1 VRGKIGSGWLSKIAI
16 TCRVDPLLGWNIF
29 LCVVSLVF
37 FSTPSITTQTTMVV
51 RLRFARYGRRNLPYY
66 HIVAAN
72 AKTARN
78 SKPLETIGTYNPIP
92 DGNGI
97 KHVNLNI
104 ERVKYWLTVG
114 AQPSDSVASLLSKVC
129 ISLSFPLYF
138 LFTFAILSLPYM
150 MQCTRRRLSCQDDR

>member
-1 VRGKIGSGWLSKIAI
+1 
-16 TCRVDPLLGWNIF
+16 
-29 LCVVSLVF
+29 LCVVSLGIF
-37 FSTPSITTQTTMVV
+37 FPHHTLNYNPKNNTMVV
-51 RLRFARYGRRNLPYY
+51 RLRFARHGRRNLPYY

-78 SKPLETIGTYNPIP
+78 SKPLETIGSYNPIP

-129 ISLSFPLYF
+129 ICLFPLYF
-138 LFTFAILSLPYM
+138 LFFTFAILSLSAVHDAVYFG
-150 MQCTRRRLSCQDDR
+150 QRLSCQDDR